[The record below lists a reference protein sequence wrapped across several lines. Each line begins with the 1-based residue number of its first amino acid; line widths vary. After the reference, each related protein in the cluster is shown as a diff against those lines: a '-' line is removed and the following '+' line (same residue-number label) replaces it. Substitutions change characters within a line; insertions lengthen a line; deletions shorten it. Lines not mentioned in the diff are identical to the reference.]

1 MEPRT
6 IQQFIDRWEPSGGA
20 ERGNY
25 QSFLNELCDILEV
38 PRPDPATPNEDDNAY
53 VYDKAITFHIGD
65 GSTAPRFI
73 DLYKRGCF
81 VCEAKQGVEKQSPH
95 DALSQTVQQRQQR
108 RKAGTAT
115 RGTASWDA
123 AMISARGQAEQYA
136 RALPATEGRPPFLV
150 IVDIG
155 HSIELYAEFTQTGG
169 TYIPF
174 PDPTTHR
181 LRLQD
186 LTDER
191 HRETLRRVWTD
202 PLALDPASRSARV
215 TRDIAERLARL
226 AVSLEASGHA
236 PEVVSTFLMRCL
248 FTMFAEDVRL
258 LPSNSFTD
266 LLQRMRGKPE
276 LFVRSVESLWE
287 TMRTGGASLVIAE
300 ESVLRFNGGLF
311 EDATVLPLTDD
322 QLELL
327 IEAGKADWRDV
338 EPAIFGTL
346 LERALDPRERRKLG
360 AHYTPRAYVE
370 RLVVP
375 TIVEPLREEWSAVQ
389 TAALTLAR
397 QGKESAAIQE
407 VEQFHK
413 RLCAVRVLDPAC
425 GSGNFLY
432 VTLEHLKRLEGEVLN
447 MLDSLGERQILLDL
461 SSVTVSPQQLLGLEV
476 NARAA
481 NIAELVLWI
490 GYLQWHFRTRGSVM
504 PPEPVIGDFR
514 NIECRDAVLAWDDTE
529 PVLDDHGKPV
539 TRWDGRTTKNH
550 PVTGEDVPDET
561 AQEPVLRY
569 INPRKATWPE
579 ADFVVG
585 NPPYLGARRIRLAL
599 GNEYLEALREVYSEV
614 PEHCD
619 YVMCWWHKA
628 AELVR
633 QSGCK
638 RFGFI
643 TTNSISQAFS
653 RKLLQY
659 HLGQKES
666 FSIRFAI
673 PDHPWV
679 DSSNGAA
686 VRVAMTV
693 CDGTG
698 RDGML
703 KSVLKEM
710 PANQGEFT
718 VSTEDSVGNILANL
732 TIGAD
737 ILSVKELEANSGI
750 SCVGYQ
756 LSGKGFV
763 LTLPDTKSLSY
774 GRAPGAEPV
783 IKPLVTGKD
792 IAQIARGNFAIDLFG
807 FEIEEVQSKFPEI
820 YQWIYDRVKPERDQ
834 NNRES
839 VRRNWWL
846 YGECRSTFRPALS
859 SLNHLISTP
868 LTAKFR
874 YFVLLDANTVCDST
888 CVMFALDDAY
898 YSGILSSAIHV
909 IWSLRAGGRLGVGN
923 DPRYLKS
930 QCFDTFPFPAPSG
943 SQKSLIRGFAES
955 LDTHRKRQQEQH
967 PSLTMTDMYNV
978 LEKLRSGEPLTKKEQ
993 TTHEQGLVSVLQ
1005 QIHDDL
1011 DAAVF
1016 DAYGWPTSL
1025 SDEEILERLVAL
1037 NAERAAEEQRGII
1050 RWLRPEFQNPAGTGQ
1065 AQTAFEENASVSTK
1079 AKKTTKAK
1087 WPKSLPEQAQA
1098 VRSTLISLASPATP
1112 EDVARSFSRA
1122 KGERVGELLE
1132 TLVTLGQALQIAD
1145 GRFVAQ

>member
-6 IQQFIDRWEPSGGA
+6 IQQFIERWKPSGGA

-95 DALSQTVQQRQQR
+95 DALSQTVQQR

-169 TYIPF
+169 TYVPF

-181 LRLQD
+181 LRLHD

-258 LPSNSFTD
+258 LPPNSFTA

-276 LFVRSVESLWE
+276 LLVRSVESLWE
-287 TMRTGGASLVIAE
+287 TMRTGGASIVIAE
-300 ESVLRFNGGLF
+300 EAVLRFNGGLF
-311 EDATVLPLTDD
+311 EAATVLPLTDD

-397 QGKESAAIQE
+397 QGEEAAAIQE

-504 PPEPVIGDFR
+504 PPEPVIGNFR
-514 NIECRDAVLAWDDTE
+514 NIECRDAVLEWDATE
-529 PVLDDHGKPV
+529 PVLDDRGKPV
-539 TRWDGRTTKNH
+539 TQWDGRTTKTH

-585 NPPYLGARRIRLAL
+585 NPPFVGIARMRAVLGDGYAEAIRSTYDDL
-599 GNEYLEALREVYSEV
+599 
-614 PEHCD
+614 PESCD
-619 YVMCWWHKA
+619 YVMYWWNRA
-628 AELVR
+628 AVLAHEEKLI
-633 QSGCK
+633 

-643 TTNSISQAFS
+643 TTNSLRQTFNRRILDAHLSDKKPLS
-653 RKLLQY
+653 LL
-659 HLGQKES
+659 
-666 FSIRFAI
+666 FAI

-679 DSSNGAA
+679 DSVDGAD
-686 VRVAMTV
+686 VRIAMTV
-693 CDGTG
+693 VAAGTNQG
-698 RDGML
+698 
-703 KSVLKEM
+703 VLKKVVKE
-710 PANQGEFT
+710 NSGQ
-718 VSTEDSVGNILANL
+718 STESEIELSEQTGLIFSDL
-732 TIGAD
+732 TIGAN
-737 ILSVKELEANSGI
+737 VAGTEELAANSKISNRGVALHGPGFIVNHEEAEKLGLGHIPGI
-750 SCVGYQ
+750 EKHIRHYRNGRD
-756 LSGKGFV
+756 
-763 LTLPDTKSLSY
+763 LTQVSRD
-774 GRAPGAEPV
+774 V
-783 IKPLVTGKD
+783 MV
-792 IAQIARGNFAIDLFG
+792 IDLFG
-807 FEIEEVQSKFPEI
+807 LSEEQVRERFPEI
-820 YQWIYDRVKPERDQ
+820 YQWVYEQVKPERDQ
-834 NNRES
+834 NREKY
-839 VRRNWWL
+839 RRENWWL
-846 YGECRSTFRPALS
+846 FGRKNTELRAGLKGLS
-859 SLNHLISTP
+859 RYIATVE
-868 LTAKFR
+868 TAKHRF
-874 YFVLLDANTVCDST
+874 FVFLDASILPDNKLVNI
-888 CVMFALDDAY
+888 ALDDAY
-898 YSGILSSAIHV
+898 FLGILSSRAHV
-909 IWSLRAGGRLGVGN
+909 TWALAASGRLGIGN
-923 DPRYLKS
+923 DPVYVKTT
-930 QCFDTFPFPAPSG
+930 CFDKFPFPEPSE
-943 SQKSLIRGFAES
+943 SQKLRIQELAES
-955 LDTHRKRQQEQH
+955 LEAHRKRQQEQH

-1025 SDEEILERLVAL
+1025 TDEEILERLVAL
-1037 NAERAAEEQRGII
+1037 NAERAAEERRGLI

-1065 AQTAFEENASVSTK
+1065 AQIAFEENASVSTK
-1079 AKKTTKAK
+1079 AKKTTKAT

-1098 VRSTLISLASPATP
+1098 VRSALIRLAAPATP

-1122 KGERVGELLE
+1122 KAERVGELLE
-1132 TLVTLGQALQIAD
+1132 TLVTLGQALQLAD

>member
-1 MEPRT
+1 MEPIT
-6 IQQFIDRWEPSGGA
+6 IQQFIKRWEPSGGA

-38 PRPDPATPNEDDNAY
+38 PRPDPATPNEDENAY
-53 VYDKAITFHIGD
+53 VYDKSITFHIGD
-65 GSTAPRFI
+65 GSTAQSYL

-81 VCEAKQGVEKQSPH
+81 VLEAKQGVEKKLQQ
-95 DALSQTVQQRQQR
+95 DALSQAVRKRHKR

-115 RGTASWDA
+115 RGTAAWDD

-136 RALPATEGRPPFLV
+136 RALSATEGRPPFLV

-174 PDPTTHR
+174 PDPSTYR
-181 LRLQD
+181 LSLHD

-191 HRETLRRVWTD
+191 HRETLQLVWTD

-226 AVSLEASGHA
+226 AVSLEASGHS
-236 PEVVSTFLMRCL
+236 PELVSTFLMRCL

-258 LPSNSFTD
+258 LPPNSFTD

-287 TMRTGGASLVIAE
+287 TMRTGGTSIVIEE

-327 IEAGKADWRDV
+327 IEVGKADWRDV

-346 LERALDPRERRKLG
+346 LERALDPIERSKLG

-397 QGKESAAIQE
+397 QGKKSEAIQE

-447 MLDSLGERQILLDL
+447 MLDSLGERQILLDM
-461 SSVTVSPQQLLGLEV
+461 SRVTVSPQQLLGLEV

-490 GYLQWHFRTRGSVM
+490 GYLQWHFRTRGSVW
-504 PPEPVIGDFR
+504 PPEPVIRNFR
-514 NIECRDAVLAWDDTE
+514 NIECRDAVLEWDDTE

-539 TRWDGRTTKNH
+539 TRWDGRTTKKH

-561 AQEPVLRY
+561 AQETVLRY
-569 INPRKATWPE
+569 INPREFAWPKAE
-579 ADFVVG
+579 YIVG
-585 NPPYLGARRIRLAL
+585 NPPFIGNKRMRLAL
-599 GNEYLEALREVYSEV
+599 GDGHVEALRDAYSEV
-614 PEHCD
+614 SATSD
-619 YVMCWWHKA
+619 LVMYWWNKA
-628 AELVR
+628 AKILR
-633 QSGCK
+633 QGEIR
-638 RFGFI
+638 RFGFV
-643 TTNSISQAFS
+643 TTNSISQTFN
-653 RKLLQY
+653 RRTLQT
-659 HLGQKES
+659 HLGAKNPIS
-666 FSIRFAI
+666 LTYAI

-679 DSSNGAA
+679 DSSDGAN
-686 VRVAMTV
+686 VRIAMTV
-693 CDGTG
+693 AEAGVRKGTLAQVVSEQATESEEIAVGLVIKEGRIHENLNVGIDVTSVVPLRANADMSLQGVIPLGEGFRLSPPELQKYGLDAKNLPEVVRPFIIG
-698 RDGML
+698 RDIVRKFEKKYIIDFFGL
-703 KSVLKEM
+703 TEKEADQRY
-710 PANQGEFT
+710 PTLYQH
-718 VSTEDSVGNILANL
+718 IL
-732 TIGAD
+732 I
-737 ILSVKELEANSGI
+737 
-750 SCVGYQ
+750 
-756 LSGKGFV
+756 
-763 LTLPDTKSLSY
+763 
-774 GRAPGAEPV
+774 
-783 IKPLVTGKD
+783 
-792 IAQIARGNFAIDLFG
+792 
-807 FEIEEVQSKFPEI
+807 
-820 YQWIYDRVKPERDQ
+820 RVKPQRDQ
-834 NNRES
+834 NRRETR
-839 VRRNWWL
+839 RRNWWL
-846 YGECRSTFRPALS
+846 FGENAPKLRRAVRGLQRF
-859 SLNHLISTP
+859 ISTIE
-868 LTAKFR
+868 TSKFKP
-874 YFVLLDANTVCDST
+874 FVFLPGEVCPDHKLYVVAS
-888 CVMFALDDAY
+888 DDAY
-898 YSGILSSAIHV
+898 LLGILSSRMHKVWA
-909 IWSLRAGGRLGVGN
+909 LNAGGKLGVGN
-923 DPRYLKS
+923 DPTWTNS
-930 QCFDTFPFPAPSG
+930 TCFLPFPFPDPTST
-943 SQKSLIRGFAES
+943 LIARIRELAES

-978 LEKLRSGEPLTKKEQ
+978 LEKLRSGVPLTEKEHV
-993 TTHEQGLVSVLQ
+993 THEQGLVSVLQ

-1025 SDEEILERLVAL
+1025 TDEEILERLVAL
-1037 NAERAAEEQRGII
+1037 NAERAAEEQQGII

-1065 AQTAFEENASVSTK
+1065 TQTAFDQTSSVSTK
-1079 AKKTTKAK
+1079 EKKTKKAK

-1098 VRSTLISLASPATP
+1098 VRSALISLASPATP
-1112 EDVARSFSRA
+1112 EDVAMSFSRA
-1122 KGERVGELLE
+1122 KVERVDELLE
-1132 TLVTLGQALQIAD
+1132 TLVTLGQALQIDD

>member
-1 MEPRT
+1 MEPIT
-6 IQQFIDRWEPSGGA
+6 IQQFIERWEPSGGA

-38 PRPDPATPNEDDNAY
+38 PRPDPATPNEDENAY
-53 VYDKAITFHIGD
+53 VYDKSITFHIGD
-65 GSTAPRFI
+65 GSTAQSYL

-81 VCEAKQGVEKQSPH
+81 VLEAKQGVEKKSQQ
-95 DALSQTVQQRQQR
+95 DALSQAVRKRHKR

-115 RGTASWDA
+115 RGTAAWDD

-136 RALPATEGRPPFLV
+136 RALSATEGRPPFLV

-174 PDPTTHR
+174 PDPSTYR
-181 LRLQD
+181 LSLHD

-191 HRETLRRVWTD
+191 HRETLRLVWTD

-226 AVSLEASGHA
+226 AVSLEAAGHS
-236 PEVVSTFLMRCL
+236 PELVSTFLMRCL

-258 LPSNSFTD
+258 LPPNSFTD

-287 TMRTGGASLVIAE
+287 TMRTGGTSIVIEE

-311 EDATVLPLTDD
+311 EDATALPLTDD

-346 LERALDPRERRKLG
+346 LERALDPIERSKLG

-397 QGKESAAIQE
+397 QGKDSEAIQE

-447 MLDSLGERQILLDL
+447 MLDSLGERQILLDM
-461 SSVTVSPQQLLGLEV
+461 SRVTVSPQQLLGLEV

-490 GYLQWHFRTRGSVM
+490 GYLQWHFRTRGSVR
-504 PPEPVIGDFR
+504 PPEPVIRNFR
-514 NIECRDAVLAWDDTE
+514 NIECRDAVLEWDDTE
-529 PVLDDHGKPV
+529 PVLDDRGKPV
-539 TRWDGRTTKNH
+539 TRWDGRTTKKH
-550 PVTGEDVPDET
+550 PVTGEDIPDET
-561 AQEPVLRY
+561 AQETVLRY

-585 NPPYLGARRIRLAL
+585 NPPFIGIARMRAVLGDGYAEAIRSACADL
-599 GNEYLEALREVYSEV
+599 
-614 PEHCD
+614 PESCD
-619 YVMCWWHKA
+619 YVMYWWNQA
-628 AELVR
+628 AVLAHEEKLV
-633 QSGCK
+633 

-643 TTNSISQAFS
+643 TTNSLRQTFNRRILAAHLSDKKPLS
-653 RKLLQY
+653 LL
-659 HLGQKES
+659 
-666 FSIRFAI
+666 FAV

-679 DSSNGAA
+679 DSADGAA
-686 VRVAMTV
+686 VRIAMTV
-693 CDGTG
+693 VTAGT
-698 RDGML
+698 
-703 KSVLKEM
+703 
-710 PANQGEFT
+710 NQG
-718 VSTEDSVGNILANL
+718 ILKKVVKEKLGQSIESKVELSEQIGLIFPDL
-732 TIGAD
+732 TIGAN
-737 ILSVKELEANSGI
+737 IAGTEELAANSKISNRGVALHGSGFIVKHEEAEKLGLGRIPGI
-750 SCVGYQ
+750 EKHIRHYRNGRD
-756 LSGKGFV
+756 
-763 LTLPDTKSLSY
+763 LTQVSRD
-774 GRAPGAEPV
+774 V
-783 IKPLVTGKD
+783 MV
-792 IAQIARGNFAIDLFG
+792 IDLFG
-807 FEIEEVQSKFPEI
+807 LSEEQVRERFPEI
-820 YQWIYDRVKPERDQ
+820 YQWVFERVKPERDQ
-834 NNRES
+834 NEREI
-839 VRRNWWL
+839 RRKKWWIF
-846 YGECRSTFRPALS
+846 GEPISTFRPALS
-859 SLNHLISTP
+859 GLRRYIATP
-868 LTAKFR
+868 ETAKHRF
-874 YFVLLDANTVCDST
+874 FIFLDTSILPDNKLVNI
-888 CVMFALDDAY
+888 ALDDAY
-898 YSGILSSAIHV
+898 FLGILSSRVHV
-909 IWSLRAGGRLGVGN
+909 TWALAAGGRLGIGN
-923 DPRYLKS
+923 DPVYVKTT
-930 QCFDTFPFPAPSG
+930 CFDKFPFPEPSG
-943 SQKSLIRGFAES
+943 SQKLRIQDLAES
-955 LDTHRKRQQEQH
+955 LDTHRKHQQEQH

-1005 QIHDDL
+1005 QIHGDL

-1025 SDEEILERLVAL
+1025 TDEEILERLVAF
-1037 NAERAAEEQRGII
+1037 NAERAAEERRGII
-1050 RWLRPEFQNPAGTGQ
+1050 RWLRPEFQNPAGTGRT
-1065 AQTAFEENASVSTK
+1065 QTAFEQTSSVSTK
-1079 AKKTTKAK
+1079 EKKTKKAK

-1098 VRSTLISLASPATP
+1098 VRSALISLASPATP
-1112 EDVARSFSRA
+1112 EDVAMSFSRA
-1122 KGERVGELLE
+1122 KVDRVDELLE
-1132 TLVTLGQALQIAD
+1132 TLVTLGQALQIDD

>member
-1 MEPRT
+1 MEPIT
-6 IQQFIDRWEPSGGA
+6 IQQFIERWEPSGGS

-38 PRPDPATPNEDDNAY
+38 PRPDPATPNEDENAY
-53 VYDKAITFHIGD
+53 VYDKSITFHIGD
-65 GSTAPRFI
+65 GSTAPGFI

-81 VCEAKQGVEKQSPH
+81 VLEAKQGVEKKSQRA
-95 DALSQTVQQRQQR
+95 ALSQAVRKRHKR

-115 RGTASWDA
+115 RGTAAWDD

-174 PDPTTHR
+174 PDPSTFR
-181 LRLQD
+181 LSLQD

-191 HRETLRRVWTD
+191 HRETLRLVWTD

-226 AVSLEASGHA
+226 AVSLEASGHS
-236 PEVVSTFLMRCL
+236 PELVSTFLMRCL

-258 LPSNSFTD
+258 LPPNSFTD

-287 TMRTGGASLVIAE
+287 TMRTGGTSIVIEE

-346 LERALDPRERRKLG
+346 LERALDPIERSKLG

-397 QGKESAAIQE
+397 QGKEPEAIQE

-447 MLDSLGERQILLDL
+447 MLDSLEEHQILLDMA
-461 SSVTVSPQQLLGLEV
+461 SVTVSPQQLLGLEV

-504 PPEPVIGDFR
+504 PPEPVIRNFR
-514 NIECRDAVLAWDDTE
+514 NIECRDAVLEWDDTE
-529 PVLDDHGKPV
+529 PVLDDRGKPV
-539 TRWDGRTTKNH
+539 TRWDGRTTKKH
-550 PVTGEDVPDET
+550 PVTGEDVPDEA
-561 AQEPVLRY
+561 AQRPILRY
-569 INPRKATWPE
+569 INSGEFAWPKAE
-579 ADFVVG
+579 YIVG
-585 NPPYLGARRIRLAL
+585 NPPFIGNKRMRLAL
-599 GNEYLEALREVYSEV
+599 GDGYVEALRDAYSEV
-614 PEHCD
+614 SATSD
-619 YVMCWWHKA
+619 LVMYWWNKA
-628 AELVR
+628 AKILR
-633 QSGCK
+633 QGEIR
-638 RFGFI
+638 RFGFV
-643 TTNSISQAFS
+643 TTNSISQTFN
-653 RKLLQY
+653 RRTLQT
-659 HLGQKES
+659 HLGAKNPIS
-666 FSIRFAI
+666 LTYAI

-679 DSSNGAA
+679 DSSDGAD
-686 VRVAMTV
+686 VRIAMTV
-693 CDGTG
+693 AEAGARKGTLAQVVSEQATESEEIAVGLVIKEG
-698 RDGML
+698 RIH
-703 KSVLKEM
+703 E
-710 PANQGEFT
+710 
-718 VSTEDSVGNILANL
+718 NL
-732 TIGAD
+732 RIGAD
-737 ILSVKELEANSGI
+737 VTSAERLKANEGISFQGPILVGEGFRIAPEELEKLGIDRESLPSVVRKYVIGRDIVQSQEERYVVDFYGLSSDEARVHYPQLFQKIVNEVKPHRDANKD
-750 SCVGYQ
+750 
-756 LSGKGFV
+756 KGFRERWWLWGRPRPNLREAV
-763 LTLPDTKSLSY
+763 IGLT
-774 GRAPGAEPV
+774 RF
-783 IKPLVTGKD
+783 IVT
-792 IAQIARGNFAIDLFG
+792 
-807 FEIEEVQSKFPEI
+807 IETSKF
-820 YQWIYDRVKPERDQ
+820 KPFLFLPAEVCPDHK
-834 NNRES
+834 
-839 VRRNWWL
+839 L
-846 YGECRSTFRPALS
+846 YVIAS
-859 SLNHLISTP
+859 
-868 LTAKFR
+868 
-874 YFVLLDANTVCDST
+874 
-888 CVMFALDDAY
+888 DDAY
-898 YSGILSSAIHV
+898 LLGVLSSRIHV
-909 IWSLRAGGRLGVGN
+909 VWALNAGGKLGVGN
-923 DPRYLKS
+923 DPTWTNS
-930 QCFDTFPFPAPSG
+930 TCFLPFPFPIPTEE
-943 SQKSLIRGFAES
+943 QKLHIRSIAEE
-955 LDTHRKRQQEQH
+955 LDGHRKRQQEEN
-967 PSLTMTDMYNV
+967 PKLTLTGMYNV
-978 LEKLRSGEPLTKKEQ
+978 LEKMRSGEPLKEKEQ

-1005 QIHDDL
+1005 QLHDDL
-1011 DAAVF
+1011 DSAVF

-1025 SDEEILERLVAL
+1025 TDEELLERLVAL
-1037 NAERAAEEQRGII
+1037 NAERAAEERRGLI
-1050 RWLRPEFQNPAGTGQ
+1050 RWLRPEFQNPAGTGRT
-1065 AQTAFEENASVSTK
+1065 QTAFEEKASVSTK
-1079 AKKTTKAK
+1079 EKKTKKAK

-1098 VRSTLISLASPATP
+1098 VRSALISLASPATP
-1112 EDVARSFSRA
+1112 EDVAMSFSRA
-1122 KGERVGELLE
+1122 KGDRVGELLE
-1132 TLVTLGQALQIAD
+1132 TLVTLGQALQIDD

>member
-1 MEPRT
+1 MEPIT
-6 IQQFIDRWEPSGGA
+6 IQQFIERWEPSGGA

-38 PRPDPATPNEDDNAY
+38 PRPDPATPNEDENAY
-53 VYDKAITFHIGD
+53 VYDKSITFHIGD

-81 VCEAKQGVEKQSPH
+81 VLEAKQGVEKKSQQ
-95 DALSQTVQQRQQR
+95 DALSQAVRKRQKR

-115 RGTASWDA
+115 RGTASWDD

-169 TYIPF
+169 TYVPF
-174 PDPTTHR
+174 PDPTTYR
-181 LRLQD
+181 LSLQD

-191 HRETLRRVWTD
+191 HRETLRLVWTD
-202 PLALDPASRSARV
+202 PPALDPASRSARV

-226 AVSLEASGHA
+226 AVSLEASGHS
-236 PEVVSTFLMRCL
+236 PEMVSTFLMRCL

-258 LPSNSFTD
+258 LPPNSFTD
-266 LLQRMRGKPE
+266 LLQRMSGKPE

-287 TMRTGGASLVIAE
+287 TMRTGGTSIVIEE

-346 LERALDPRERRKLG
+346 LERALDPIERSKLG

-397 QGKESAAIQE
+397 QGKESEATQE

-413 RLCAVRVLDPAC
+413 RLCTVRVLDPAC

-447 MLDSLGERQILLDL
+447 MLDSLGEHQILLDM

-490 GYLQWHFRTRGSVM
+490 GYLQWHFRTRGSVR
-504 PPEPVIGDFR
+504 PPEPVIRNFR
-514 NIECRDAVLAWDDTE
+514 NIECRDAVLEWDDIE
-529 PVLDDHGKPV
+529 PVLDERGKPV
-539 TRWDGRTTKNH
+539 TRWDGRTTKKH
-550 PVTGEDVPDET
+550 PVTGEEVPDEA
-561 AQEPVLRY
+561 AQETVLRY

-585 NPPYLGARRIRLAL
+585 NPPFIGIARMRAVLGDGYAEAIRSACADL
-599 GNEYLEALREVYSEV
+599 
-614 PEHCD
+614 PESCD
-619 YVMCWWHKA
+619 YVMYWWNQA
-628 AELVR
+628 AVLAHEEKLV
-633 QSGCK
+633 

-643 TTNSISQAFS
+643 TTNSLRQTFNRRILAAHLSDKKPLS
-653 RKLLQY
+653 LL
-659 HLGQKES
+659 
-666 FSIRFAI
+666 FAI

-679 DSSNGAA
+679 DSADGAA
-686 VRVAMTV
+686 VRIAMTV
-693 CDGTG
+693 VTAGT
-698 RDGML
+698 
-703 KSVLKEM
+703 
-710 PANQGEFT
+710 NQG
-718 VSTEDSVGNILANL
+718 ILKKVVKEKLGQSIESKVELSEQIGLIFPDL
-732 TIGAD
+732 TIGAN
-737 ILSVKELEANSGI
+737 VAGTEELAANSKISNRGVALHGSGFIVKHEEAEKLGLGRIPGI
-750 SCVGYQ
+750 EKYIRHYRNGRD
-756 LSGKGFV
+756 
-763 LTLPDTKSLSY
+763 LTQVSRD
-774 GRAPGAEPV
+774 V
-783 IKPLVTGKD
+783 MV
-792 IAQIARGNFAIDLFG
+792 IDLFG
-807 FEIEEVQSKFPEI
+807 LSEEQVRERFPEI
-820 YQWIYDRVKPERDQ
+820 YQRVFERVKPERDQ
-834 NNRES
+834 NEREI
-839 VRRNWWL
+839 RRKKWWIF
-846 YGECRSTFRPALS
+846 GEPISTFRPALS
-859 SLNHLISTP
+859 GLRRYIATP
-868 LTAKFR
+868 ETAKHRF
-874 YFVLLDANTVCDST
+874 FIFLDTSILPDNKLVNI
-888 CVMFALDDAY
+888 ALDDAY
-898 YSGILSSAIHV
+898 FLGILSSRVHV
-909 IWSLRAGGRLGVGN
+909 TWALAAGGRLGIGN
-923 DPRYLKS
+923 DPVYVKTT
-930 QCFDTFPFPAPSG
+930 CFDKFPFPEPSG
-943 SQKSLIRGFAES
+943 SQKLRIQDLAES
-955 LDTHRKRQQEQH
+955 LDTHRKHQQEQH

-978 LEKLRSGEPLTKKEQ
+978 LEKLRSGEPLTEKEHV
-993 TTHEQGLVSVLQ
+993 THEQGLVSVLQ
-1005 QIHDDL
+1005 QVHDDL

-1016 DAYGWPTSL
+1016 DAYGWPMSL
-1025 SDEEILERLVAL
+1025 TDEEILERLVAL
-1037 NAERAAEEQRGII
+1037 NAERAVEERRGLI
-1050 RWLRPEFQNPAGTGQ
+1050 RWLRPEFQNPAGTGRT
-1065 AQTAFEENASVSTK
+1065 QTAFEENASVSTK
-1079 AKKTTKAK
+1079 EKKTKKAK

-1098 VRSTLISLASPATP
+1098 VRSALVTLASPATP
-1112 EDVARSFSRA
+1112 EDVAMSFSRA
-1122 KGERVGELLE
+1122 KVDRVDELLE
-1132 TLVTLGQALQIAD
+1132 TLVTLGQALQIDD

>member
-1 MEPRT
+1 MDPRT
-6 IQQFIDRWEPSGGA
+6 IQQFIERWKPSGGA

-25 QSFLNELCDILEV
+25 QSFLNELCDILAV

-65 GSTAPRFI
+65 GSTAPGFI

-81 VCEAKQGVEKQSPH
+81 VCEAKQGVEKQLPH
-95 DALSQTVQQRQQR
+95 DALSQTVQKRQQR

-169 TYIPF
+169 TYVPF

-226 AVSLEASGHA
+226 AVSLEASGHS

-258 LPSNSFTD
+258 LPPNSFTD

-287 TMRTGGASLVIAE
+287 TMRTGGASIVIAE

-370 RLVVP
+370 RLVIP

-397 QGKESAAIQE
+397 HGQEAAAIQE

-504 PPEPVIGDFR
+504 PPEPVIGNFR
-514 NIECRDAVLAWDDTE
+514 NIECRDAVLEWDDTE
-529 PVLDDHGKPV
+529 QVLDDHGKPV
-539 TRWDGRTTKNH
+539 TRWDGRTTKTH

-569 INPRKATWPE
+569 INPREFAWPKAE
-579 ADFVVG
+579 YIVG
-585 NPPYLGARRIRLAL
+585 NPPFIGNKRMRLAL
-599 GNEYLEALREVYSEV
+599 GDGYVEALRDAYNEV
-614 PEHCD
+614 PATSD
-619 YVMCWWHKA
+619 LVMYWWNKSA
-628 AELVR
+628 QMLR
-633 QSGCK
+633 QGEIR
-638 RFGFI
+638 RFGFV
-643 TTNSISQAFS
+643 TTNSISQTFN
-653 RKLLQY
+653 RRTLQT
-659 HLGQKES
+659 HLGAKNPIS
-666 FSIRFAI
+666 LTYAI

-679 DSSNGAA
+679 DSSDGAD
-686 VRVAMTV
+686 VRIAMTV
-693 CDGTG
+693 AEAGARKGTLAQVVSEQATESEEIAVGLAIKEGRIHENLRIGVDVTSVVPLRANADMSLQGVIPIGEGFRLSPPELQKYGLDAKKLPEVVHPFIIG
-698 RDGML
+698 RDIVGRFKKKYIIDFFGL
-703 KSVLKEM
+703 TEKEAAQRY
-710 PANQGEFT
+710 PTLYQH
-718 VSTEDSVGNILANL
+718 IL
-732 TIGAD
+732 
-737 ILSVKELEANSGI
+737 V
-750 SCVGYQ
+750 
-756 LSGKGFV
+756 
-763 LTLPDTKSLSY
+763 
-774 GRAPGAEPV
+774 
-783 IKPLVTGKD
+783 
-792 IAQIARGNFAIDLFG
+792 
-807 FEIEEVQSKFPEI
+807 
-820 YQWIYDRVKPERDQ
+820 RVKPQRDQ
-834 NNRES
+834 NPRETR
-839 VRRNWWL
+839 RRNWWL
-846 YGECRSTFRPALS
+846 FGENAPKLRRAVRGLQRFISTVETSKFKPFVFLPGEVCPDHKLYVVASNDAYLLGVLS
-859 SLNHLISTP
+859 SRMHKVWALN
-868 LTAKFR
+868 
-874 YFVLLDANTVCDST
+874 
-888 CVMFALDDAY
+888 
-898 YSGILSSAIHV
+898 
-909 IWSLRAGGRLGVGN
+909 AGGRHGVGN
-923 DPRYLKS
+923 DPTWTNS
-930 QCFDTFPFPAPSG
+930 TCFLPFPFPDPH
-943 SQKSLIRGFAES
+943 E
-955 LDTHRKRQQEQH
+955 H
-967 PSLTMTDMYNV
+967 PHCSYTRTC
-978 LEKLRSGEPLTKKEQ
+978 
-993 TTHEQGLVSVLQ
+993 
-1005 QIHDDL
+1005 
-1011 DAAVF
+1011 
-1016 DAYGWPTSL
+1016 
-1025 SDEEILERLVAL
+1025 
-1037 NAERAAEEQRGII
+1037 
-1050 RWLRPEFQNPAGTGQ
+1050 
-1065 AQTAFEENASVSTK
+1065 
-1079 AKKTTKAK
+1079 
-1087 WPKSLPEQAQA
+1087 
-1098 VRSTLISLASPATP
+1098 
-1112 EDVARSFSRA
+1112 
-1122 KGERVGELLE
+1122 
-1132 TLVTLGQALQIAD
+1132 
-1145 GRFVAQ
+1145 

>member
-1 MEPRT
+1 MEPIT
-6 IQQFIDRWEPSGGA
+6 IQQFIERWEPSGGA

-38 PRPDPATPNEDDNAY
+38 PRPDPATPNEDENAY
-53 VYDKAITFHIGD
+53 VYDKSITFHIGD
-65 GSTAPRFI
+65 GSTAQSYL

-81 VCEAKQGVEKQSPH
+81 VLEAKQGVEKKSQQ
-95 DALSQTVQQRQQR
+95 DALSQAVRKRHKR

-115 RGTASWDA
+115 RGTAAWDD

-136 RALPATEGRPPFLV
+136 RALSATEGRPPFLV

-174 PDPTTHR
+174 PDPGTYR
-181 LRLQD
+181 LSLHD

-191 HRETLRRVWTD
+191 HRETLQLVWTD

-226 AVSLEASGHA
+226 AVSLEASGHS
-236 PEVVSTFLMRCL
+236 PELVSTFLMRCL

-258 LPSNSFTD
+258 LPPNSFTD

-287 TMRTGGASLVIAE
+287 TMRTGGTSIVIEE

-346 LERALDPRERRKLG
+346 LERALDPIERSKLG

-397 QGKESAAIQE
+397 QGKESEAIQE

-447 MLDSLGERQILLDL
+447 MLDSLEERQILLDM

-490 GYLQWHFRTRGSVM
+490 GYLQWHFRTRGSVR
-504 PPEPVIGDFR
+504 PPEPVIRNFR
-514 NIECRDAVLAWDDTE
+514 NIECRDAVLEWDDIE
-529 PVLDDHGKPV
+529 PVLDDQGKPV
-539 TRWDGRTTKNH
+539 TRWDGRTTKKH
-550 PVTGEDVPDET
+550 PVTGEDVPDENT
-561 AQEPVLRY
+561 RIPVKRY
-569 INPRKATWPE
+569 TNPGKAEWPE
-579 ADFVVG
+579 ADYIVG
-585 NPPYLGARRIRLAL
+585 NPPFV
-599 GNEYLEALREVYSEV
+599 GNKRMRVAFGDGYVEALREAWADV
-614 PEHCD
+614 PESAD
-619 YVMCWWHKA
+619 FVMYWWHKA
-628 AELVR
+628 AELMR
-633 QSGCK
+633 DSSLQ
-638 RFGFI
+638 RFGLI
-643 TTNSISQAFS
+643 TTNSLKQAFN
-653 RKLLQY
+653 RRVVHP
-659 HLGQKES
+659 HLGGKNPL
-666 FSIRFAI
+666 SIVFAI

-679 DSSNGAA
+679 DSTEGAD
-686 VRVAMTV
+686 VRIAMTSV
-693 CDGTG
+693 QKGDVPGTILNIVSE
-698 RDGML
+698 RN
-703 KSVLKEM
+703 KET
-710 PANQGEFT
+710 GEPE
-718 VSTEDSVGNILANL
+718 V
-732 TIGAD
+732 
-737 ILSVKELEANSGI
+737 ELEASTGKIWADLRTGANVAGVNPLNSN
-750 SCVGYQ
+750 SK
-756 LSGKGFV
+756 LSNRGVIPHGAGML
-763 LTLPDTKSLSY
+763 LTGEQAVSL
-774 GRAPGAEPV
+774 GLGAVPGLDRH
-783 IKPLVTGKD
+783 IRNYRNGKD
-792 IAQIARGNFAIDLFG
+792 ITQVPRGLKVIDLYPLR
-807 FEIEEVQSKFPEI
+807 ETDVLQKFPAL
-820 YQWIYDRVKPERDQ
+820 YQWLVERVKPERMENKDKGL
-834 NNRES
+834 RE
-839 VRRNWWL
+839 NWWL
-846 YGECRSTFRPALS
+846 HRRNNEDMRLSLKGLTRYIATVQTSKHRFFVFLLADILPDDKLIAIGLEDPFFLGVLS
-859 SLNHLISTP
+859 SRL
-868 LTAKFR
+868 
-874 YFVLLDANTVCDST
+874 
-888 CVMFALDDAY
+888 
-898 YSGILSSAIHV
+898 HV
-909 IWSLRAGGRLGVGN
+909 IWALASGAKLGVGN
-923 DPRYLKS
+923 DPVYNKS
-930 QCFDTFPFPAPSG
+930 ICFDAFPFPDPSG
-943 SQKSLIRGFAES
+943 SQKSLIRELAES
-955 LDTHRKRQQEQH
+955 LDAHRKRQQEQR

-1025 SDEEILERLVAL
+1025 TDEEILERLVAL

-1050 RWLRPEFQNPAGTGQ
+1050 RWLRPEFQNPAGTDRT
-1065 AQTAFEENASVSTK
+1065 QTAFEQTASVSTK
-1079 AKKTTKAK
+1079 EKKTKKAK

-1098 VRSTLISLASPATP
+1098 VRSALISLASPATP
-1112 EDVARSFSRA
+1112 EDVAMSFSRA
-1122 KGERVGELLE
+1122 KVERVDELLE
-1132 TLVTLGQALQIAD
+1132 TLVTLGQALQIDD

>member
-1 MEPRT
+1 M
-6 IQQFIDRWEPSGGA
+6 
-20 ERGNY
+20 
-25 QSFLNELCDILEV
+25 
-38 PRPDPATPNEDDNAY
+38 
-53 VYDKAITFHIGD
+53 
-65 GSTAPRFI
+65 
-73 DLYKRGCF
+73 
-81 VCEAKQGVEKQSPH
+81 CEAKQGVEKQSQQ
-95 DALSQTVQQRQQR
+95 DALSQTVQKRQQR

-150 IVDIG
+150 LVDIG

-169 TYIPF
+169 TYVPF
-174 PDPTTHR
+174 PDPTTYR

-191 HRETLRRVWTD
+191 HRETLRLVWTD

-226 AVSLEASGHA
+226 AVSLEASGHS
-236 PEVVSTFLMRCL
+236 PELVSTFLMRCL

-276 LFVRSVESLWE
+276 LFVQSVESLWE
-287 TMRTGGASLVIAE
+287 TMRTGGTSIVIAE

-311 EDATVLPLTDD
+311 EDATVLRLTDD

-346 LERALDPRERRKLG
+346 LERALDPVERRKLG

-397 QGKESAAIQE
+397 QGKESAAVQE

-504 PPEPVIGDFR
+504 PPEPVIGNFR
-514 NIECRDAVLAWDDTE
+514 NIECRDAVLAWDATQ

-539 TRWDGRTTKNH
+539 TRWDGRTTKKH

-561 AQEPVLRY
+561 AQVSVVKY
-569 INPRKATWPE
+569 INPSEAEWPE
-579 ADFVVG
+579 AEYIVG

-599 GNEYLEALREVYSEV
+599 GNEYLEALRGTYDTV

-619 YVMCWWHKA
+619 LVMYWWHKA
-628 AELVR
+628 AKKIR
-633 QSGCK
+633 SSKAK
-638 RFGFI
+638 RFGLI
-643 TTNSISQAFS
+643 TTNSISQSFS
-653 RKLLQY
+653 RKLIQY
-659 HLGQKES
+659 HASEKEP
-666 FSIRFAI
+666 FSIRLAI

-679 DSSNGAA
+679 DSSDGAA

-693 CDGTG
+693 CDGSQRAG
-698 RDGML
+698 VL
-703 KSVLKEM
+703 KSVVEETTKKE
-710 PANQGEFT
+710 GEIPVKLAEKTGQIFADLT
-718 VSTEDSVGNILANL
+718 VGVDTLRAEKLQ
-732 TIGAD
+732 
-737 ILSVKELEANSGI
+737 ANSLI
-750 SCVGYQ
+750 CSVGYQ

-763 LTLPDTKSLSY
+763 LSNEDARALGLGLS
-774 GRAPGAEPV
+774 EEIKEIV
-783 IKPLVTGKD
+783 KPLVSGKD
-792 IAQIARGNFAIDLFG
+792 IAQKARQNFAIDLFG
-807 FEIEEVQSKFPEI
+807 LRIEEVRARFPQI
-820 YQWIYDRVKPERDQ
+820 FQQISLRVKPEREQ
-834 NNRES
+834 NSVES
-839 VRRNWWL
+839 ARTNWWL
-846 YGECRSTFRPALS
+846 WSRPRSEFRLALTG
-859 SLNHLISTP
+859 LERLIATP

-874 YFVLLDANTVCDST
+874 YFVFLDSHTICDSN
-888 CVMFALDDAY
+888 CVMLALEDAY
-898 YSGILSSAIHV
+898 FLGVLSSRIHT
-909 IWSLRAGGRLGVGN
+909 IWSLRAGGRIGVGN
-923 DPRYLKS
+923 DPRYLKER
-930 QCFDTFPFPAPSG
+930 CFDPFPFPSSTAE
-943 SQKSLIRGFAES
+943 QQTHMRELAES
-955 LDTHRKRQQEQH
+955 LDAHRKKQQEQH

-993 TTHEQGLVSVLQ
+993 TIHEQGLVSVLQ

-1037 NAERAAEEQRGII
+1037 NAERAAEEQRGLI
-1050 RWLRPEFQNPAGTGQ
+1050 RWLRPEFQNPAGTGRT
-1065 AQTAFEENASVSTK
+1065 QTAFKENASVSTK

-1098 VRSTLISLASPATP
+1098 VRSALISFTTPATP

>member
-6 IQQFIDRWEPSGGA
+6 IQQFIERWEPSGGA

-25 QSFLNELCDILEV
+25 QSFLNELCDMLEV

-53 VYDKAITFHIGD
+53 VYDKAIPFHIGD

-95 DALSQTVQQRQQR
+95 DALSQTVQKRQQR

-150 IVDIG
+150 LVDIG

-169 TYIPF
+169 TYVPF

-191 HRETLRRVWTD
+191 QRATLRRVWTD

-226 AVSLEASGHA
+226 AVSLEASGHS
-236 PEVVSTFLMRCL
+236 PELVSTFLMRCL

-276 LFVRSVESLWE
+276 LFVQSVESLWE
-287 TMRTGGASLVIAE
+287 TMRTGGASIVIAE

-346 LERALDPRERRKLG
+346 LERALDPVERRKLG

-389 TAALTLAR
+389 TAALTLTR
-397 QGKESAAIQE
+397 QGQESAAIHE
-407 VEQFHK
+407 VEQFHE

-504 PPEPVIGDFR
+504 PPEPVIGNFR
-514 NIECRDAVLAWDDTE
+514 NIECRDAVLAWDDTQ
-529 PVLDDHGKPV
+529 PVMDDHGKPV

-579 ADFVVG
+579 AEFIIG
-585 NPPYLGARRIRLAL
+585 NPPYMGARTINLGLGAEYVEVLRRS
-599 GNEYLEALREVYSEV
+599 YPEV
-614 PEHCD
+614 PETSD
-619 YVMCWWHKA
+619 YVMYWWANA
-628 AELVR
+628 AERVSRGNSL
-633 QSGCK
+633 
-638 RFGFI
+638 RFGLI
-643 TTNSISQAFS
+643 TTNSIVQDYS
-653 RKLLQY
+653 RRVIER
-659 HLGQKES
+659 HLSDKNGVT
-666 FSIRFAI
+666 ILFAI

-679 DSSNGAA
+679 ESADGAN
-686 VRVAMTV
+686 VRVAMTI
-693 CDGTG
+693 GAPKKTFSGPIILG
-698 RDGML
+698 RVAD
-703 KSVLKEM
+703 
-710 PANQGEFT
+710 
-718 VSTEDSVGNILANL
+718 DSSL
-732 TIGAD
+732 TIEQRKVATIGPKLSAVRTD
-737 ILSVKELEANSGI
+737 AVQILDSNKEICFQGVVPAGDGFKLGREEVEKLGFSVEEL
-750 SCVGYQ
+750 
-756 LSGKGFV
+756 
-763 LTLPDTKSLSY
+763 P
-774 GRAPGAEPV
+774 PV
-783 IKPLVTGKD
+783 IKRYIIGRD
-792 IAQIARGNFAIDLFG
+792 IAQRKKERYIIDFFGLSEEEARDNWTSL
-807 FEIEEVQSKFPEI
+807 
-820 YQWIYDRVKPERDQ
+820 YQWIMDRVYPERQ
-834 NNRES
+834 LNNRAVYREK
-839 VRRNWWL
+839 WWIFA
-846 YGECRSTFRPALS
+846 EPRPALRKALS
-859 SLNHLISTP
+859 GLHRFIVTP
-868 LTAKFR
+868 YTAKFR
-874 YFVLLDANTVCDST
+874 PFVFAESGTLPDAMAYAIPT
-888 CVMFALDDAY
+888 ADAY
-898 YSGILSSAIHV
+898 LLGVLSSRVHRVWAL
-909 IWSLRAGGRLGVGN
+909 SAGGRMGVGN
-923 DPRYLKS
+923 DPRYTSKS
-930 QCFDTFPFPAPSG
+930 TFYPFPFPLATEEQTSR
-943 SQKSLIRGFAES
+943 IRSFAES
-955 LDTHRKRQQEQH
+955 LETHRKKQQERY

-1025 SDEEILERLVAL
+1025 TDEEILERLVAL

-1050 RWLRPEFQNPAGTGQ
+1050 RWLRPEFQNPAGTGRT
-1065 AQTAFEENASVSTK
+1065 QTAFEQTPSVSTK

-1098 VRSTLISLASPATP
+1098 VRAALIRFTAPATP

>member
-1 MEPRT
+1 MEPIT
-6 IQQFIDRWEPSGGA
+6 IQQFIERWEPSGGA

-38 PRPDPATPNEDDNAY
+38 PRPDPATPNEDENAY
-53 VYDKAITFHIGD
+53 VYDKLITFHIGD
-65 GSTAPRFI
+65 GSTAPGFI

-81 VCEAKQGVEKQSPH
+81 VLEAKQGVEKKSQQ
-95 DALSQTVQQRQQR
+95 DALSQAVRKR
-108 RKAGTAT
+108 HKRSKAGTAT
-115 RGTASWDA
+115 RGTAAWDD

-136 RALPATEGRPPFLV
+136 RALSATEGRPPFLV

-174 PDPTTHR
+174 PDPSTYR
-181 LRLQD
+181 LSLHD

-191 HRETLRRVWTD
+191 HRETLRLVWTD

-226 AVSLEASGHA
+226 AVSLEASGHS
-236 PEVVSTFLMRCL
+236 PELVSTFLMRCL

-258 LPSNSFTD
+258 LPPNSFTD

-287 TMRTGGASLVIAE
+287 TMRTGGTSIVIEE

-346 LERALDPRERRKLG
+346 LERALDPIERSKLG

-397 QGKESAAIQE
+397 QGKESEATQE

-447 MLDSLGERQILLDL
+447 MLDSLEERQILLDM

-504 PPEPVIGDFR
+504 PPEPVIRNFR
-514 NIECRDAVLAWDDTE
+514 NIECRDAVLEWDDTE
-529 PVLDDHGKPV
+529 PVLDDRGKPV
-539 TRWDGRTTKNH
+539 TRWDGRTKKKH
-550 PVTGEDVPDET
+550 PVTGEDIPDET

-585 NPPYLGARRIRLAL
+585 NPPFVGNKKMREILGDGYTAAVRQ
-599 GNEYLEALREVYSEV
+599 VFSDV
-614 PEHCD
+614 PASVD
-619 YVMCWWHKA
+619 FVLYWWNQA
-628 AELVR
+628 AEMARKNEIR
-633 QSGCK
+633 Q
-638 RFGFI
+638 FGFI
-643 TTNSISQAFS
+643 TTNSITQTFNK
-653 RKLLQY
+653 RLTQD
-659 HLGQKES
+659 HLSAKNPL
-666 FSIRFAI
+666 SITFAI
-673 PDHPWV
+673 PDHPWI
-679 DSSNGAA
+679 DSTEGAD
-686 VRVAMTV
+686 VRIAMTV
-693 CDGTG
+693 GHPGSKSGILYTLVEEAETQEDGTAITLKSDRGKISSDLKLGVDLSTLQRLTSNTGLACPGVQLSGQGFVLLGQEAQGLSEAARKSLIRPYLTG
-698 RDGML
+698 RDL
-703 KSVLKEM
+703 TQKRREQYVLDTF
-710 PANQGEFT
+710 GFT
-718 VSTEDSVGNILANL
+718 E
-732 TIGAD
+732 
-737 ILSVKELEANSGI
+737 KELRD
-750 SCVGYQ
+750 Q
-756 LSGKGFV
+756 F
-763 LTLPDTKSLSY
+763 PD
-774 GRAPGAEPV
+774 V
-783 IKPLVTGKD
+783 
-792 IAQIARGNFAIDLFG
+792 
-807 FEIEEVQSKFPEI
+807 
-820 YQWIYDRVKPERDQ
+820 YQWLLTRVKPEREQ
-834 NNRES
+834 NPRKKYA
-839 VRRNWWL
+839 RDWWL
-846 YGECRSTFRPALS
+846 HSEPRSKFRQALGRLS
-859 SLNHLISTP
+859 RFISTSR
-868 LTAKFR
+868 TARHRVFQFLEAEALPETKI
-874 YFVLLDANTVCDST
+874 LI
-888 CVMFALDDAY
+888 FALDDAFHL
-898 YSGILSSAIHV
+898 GVLSSRLHV
-909 IWSLRAGGRLGVGN
+909 CFANLTGGWLGVGN
-923 DPRYLKS
+923 DSTYNHS
-930 QCFDTFPFPAPSG
+930 VCFDCFVFPNAVD
-943 SQKSLIRGFAES
+943 SQKTSIRELAES
-955 LDTHRKRQQEQH
+955 LDAHRKRQQEQH

-978 LEKLRSGEPLTKKEQ
+978 LDKLRSGEPLTKKEQ

-1025 SDEEILERLVAL
+1025 TDEEILERLVAL

-1050 RWLRPEFQNPAGTGQ
+1050 RWLRPEFQNPAGTDRT
-1065 AQTAFEENASVSTK
+1065 QTAFEQTASVSTK
-1079 AKKTTKAK
+1079 EKKTKKAK

-1098 VRSTLISLASPATP
+1098 VRSALVTLASPATP
-1112 EDVARSFSRA
+1112 EDVAMSFSRA
-1122 KGERVGELLE
+1122 KVDRVDELLE
-1132 TLVTLGQALQIAD
+1132 TLVTLGQALQIDD